1 MTGKEWSNAFKKIEG
16 REPSPQEF
24 MEAKKAGFPELVVEK
39 SGSLTAAQW
48 TEAFTQVYNRNPS
61 PQEFMAAKTQG
72 FPAIVGP
79 EVDEEPVLESQA
91 SPSEEIAYQP
101 VMPEEAGETASE
113 PEESVTQFAQAN
125 AVQEEPI
132 IQASPE
138 IEVTEEVQ
146 PTQAVATPE
155 DAQAVMG
162 TSQIGQTAQ
171 SATSQPV
178 ESVPPA
184 TNGVPP
190 VNPVPSTATHVSQ
203 SAGNK
208 NLSQVSAGVRIL
220 RVLAMI
226 AIFLLTIAL
235 AVVLGYFALGPLL
248 EMLG

>member
-1 MTGKEWSNAFKKIEG
+1 MTGKEWSDAFKKIEG

-79 EVDEEPVLESQA
+79 EVDEELGFESQT
-91 SPSEEIAYQP
+91 SPSEEIAIQP
-101 VMPEEAGETASE
+101 AVPEDNGTAASE
-113 PEESVTQFAQAN
+113 PEEPVAQSAQSN
-125 AVQEEPI
+125 TLQEEPVV
-132 IQASPE
+132 QPSLE
-138 IEVTEEVQ
+138 FEVTEEVSPVQ
-146 PTQAVATPE
+146 DVARPE
-155 DAQAVMG
+155 EATVTME
-162 TSQIGQTAQ
+162 TSQTSQEPQPAV
-171 SATSQPV
+171 SQPV

-184 TNGVPP
+184 ANGVPP
-190 VNPVPSTATHVSQ
+190 VDPVPSTATYVSQ
-203 SAGNK
+203 PAANQNPQQTSTG
-208 NLSQVSAGVRIL
+208 LRIL

-226 AIFLLTIAL
+226 AIVLLTIAL
-235 AVVLGYFALGPLL
+235 AVILGYFALGPLL